1 MYRLL
6 ILKMNFKK
14 YFFLFFVTFV
24 PLFSLAQSRGVDTS
38 YIEEQ
43 PDVIVL
49 RAYFSKKFT
58 EYQVSD
64 PTLIFTPNTG
74 LNTGVGFT
82 FQKFTLNIAG
92 PLGFLNPNREK
103 DFPRTT
109 DLQAHIYPTFWM
121 IDLFGQF
128 YNGYKFSGDD
138 ETGVSREDLSVQKL
152 GINANYIFRG
162 DKVSIP
168 AAFLQSAI
176 QKKSAFSPFI
186 GAEAYYLKISGDSLI
201 LPAFNYDTKNN
212 FERAD
217 FFHFG
222 PNAGMVGTLV
232 FGKGFFLTGAAAA
245 NLGLSISTPDE
256 ERASRNTQF
265 VPGYFLRGY
274 AGYNGERF
282 SLNFNY
288 VHKNLNLADV
298 RQIGQTINTGNYRFI
313 FAYKIDAGPKLTHNF
328 PKYNPMK
335 IVQRL
340 FKKN

>member
-1 MYRLL
+1 MS
-6 ILKMNFKK
+6 FTK
-14 YFFLFFVTFV
+14 YFLFFLISFV

-38 YIEEQ
+38 YIDEKQ
-43 PDVIVL
+43 DVLVL
-49 RAYFSKKFT
+49 RTYFSKKFT
-58 EYQVSD
+58 EYQVSE
-64 PTLIFTPNTG
+64 PPLIFTPNTG

-82 FQKFTLNIAG
+82 FQKFTLNLAG

-121 IDLFGQF
+121 IDLFAQF
-128 YNGYKFSGDD
+128 YNGYKLSGGD
-138 ETGVSREDLSVQKL
+138 VSVLPREDLSIRKF

-162 DKVSIP
+162 DKVSIA

-186 GAEAYYLKISGDSLI
+186 GAEAYFLKVSGDSLI
-201 LPAFNYDTKNN
+201 LPESNFDLENN

-222 PNAGMVGTLV
+222 PNAGMIGTLV
-232 FGKGFFLTGAAAA
+232 FGKGFFLTGSAAA
-245 NLGLSISTPDE
+245 NLGFSISTPDQ
-256 ERASRNTQF
+256 EREDRNTKF
-265 VPGYFLRGY
+265 VPGYFLRGF

-288 VHKNLNLADV
+288 IYKNLNLADV
-298 RQIGQTINTGNYRFI
+298 REIRQTINTGNYRFV
-313 FAYKIDAGPKLTHNF
+313 FAYKINPGPKFTKTYSKFN
-328 PKYNPMK
+328 PKN
-335 IVQRL
+335 ILQRIL
-340 FKKN
+340 D